1 MSLCL
6 SPLPVVGNYMLWLIS
21 ETLILCKIYICR
33 SAALQWGD
41 LGSVVFAAFLL
52 LSDKVTTIKQIFMS
66 STVLAVCPGVRL
78 SSLVGDFKIN
88 RYIWGG
94 GGGATPLFTFV
105 LL

>member
-1 MSLCL
+1 
-6 SPLPVVGNYMLWLIS
+6 MLVMMWLKF
-21 ETLILCKIYICR
+21 ETLVLCTIYVCR

-41 LGSVVFAAFLL
+41 LGSIVFAAFLL

-88 RYIWGG
+88 GYIFRGDNSS
-94 GGGATPLFTFV
+94 V
-105 LL
+105 